1 MFSRLFGNSGAAAQ
15 AEGDK
20 IRVVDPSTIRAWWE
34 AGTVVLVDV
43 RERDEYAAENIEGAI
58 NLPLSSF
65 NAAQIPK
72 LEAGQHLVIHCRSG
86 VRCGTASGHLA
97 ASGWEGEII
106 RMRGGILGW
115 KAADCPTRRGS

>member
-1 MFSRLFGNSGAAAQ
+1 
-15 AEGDK
+15 
-20 IRVVDPSTIRAWWE
+20 
-34 AGTVVLVDV
+34 VLVDV

-65 NAAQIPK
+65 NPAQIPK
-72 LEAGQHLVIHCRSG
+72 LEPGKHLVIHCRSG